1 MCPGGL
7 PNLVIT
13 GFMGAGKTAVAMEVA
28 RRLERRFVDMDAE
41 IELRAGKPIA
51 RIFTEDG
58 EAAFRQIE
66 ADLCRELSAR
76 QGLVIAT
83 GGGTLTNADNRA
95 AMTRT
100 GTVICLRC
108 DLDGIMQRLGAGA
121 GVKRP
126 LLAGPHPRAEV
137 RRLMAERRGAYAA
150 IPWQV
155 DTTELSIPEV
165 ADRVIKLSGAVSLTV
180 RHPQGEYPI
189 HIGAGL
195 LSYVGGALS
204 AAGADERTRVVIV
217 SNATV
222 KRRHSGPV
230 LQSLQSAGF
239 RVSTC
244 NIPDGEQNKTLDTVS
259 TLYNRLLATGLDRGG
274 TVLALGGGVTGDI
287 AGFAAATFLR
297 GVRFVQVPTTLLAM
311 ADASVGGKTG
321 VDLPQGKNLVGA
333 FKQPAL
339 VIVDPSVLASLP
351 DAEVNSGMAEVIK
364 HAVIGAPDL
373 FEELEPT
380 PRSPGRPLS
389 TSQLARAI
397 RVKIDVVEKD
407 PFDQG
412 RRAVLNLG
420 HTIGHALE
428 TLSGFWLR
436 HGEAV
441 GIGMLAAARI
451 AVRLD
456 LADQSVADRIEWTLL
471 AWGLPVLCPSG
482 RFGPDDIYQALAYD
496 KKRQGRTLR
505 WVLPYAIGDVRVVDH
520 VPTDAILAVLKEM
533 GAASAP

>member
-66 ADLCRELSAR
+66 ADLCRELRAR

-108 DLDGIMQRLGAGA
+108 DLDGIMQRLGTGA

-137 RRLMAERRGAYAA
+137 RRLMAERRSAYAA

-287 AGFAAATFLR
+287 AGFSAATFLR

-351 DAEVNSGMAEVIK
+351 DAEVNSGMAEVLK
-364 HAVIGAPDL
+364 HAVIGAPAL

-505 WVLPYAIGDVRVVDH
+505 WVLPHAIGDVRVVDH
-520 VPTDAILAVLKEM
+520 VPPDAVLAVLKEM

>member
-28 RRLERRFVDMDAE
+28 RRLGRRFADMDAE

-287 AGFAAATFLR
+287 AGFSAATFLR

-407 PFDQG
+407 PYEQG

-505 WVLPYAIGDVRVVDH
+505 WVLPHAIGDVRVVDH
-520 VPTDAILAVLKEM
+520 VPPDAVLAVLKEM